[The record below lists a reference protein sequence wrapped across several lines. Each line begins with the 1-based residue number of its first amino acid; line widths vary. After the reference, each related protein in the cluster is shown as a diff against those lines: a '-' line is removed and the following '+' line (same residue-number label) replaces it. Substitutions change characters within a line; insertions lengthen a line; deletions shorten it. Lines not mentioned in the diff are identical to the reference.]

1 MRSAVYVPFW
11 TANKMFGIE
20 LINELKCLEM
30 ELNIKIDEETIKE
43 IAKHLAQEL
52 KTDSVTDLIK
62 E

>member
-1 MRSAVYVPFW
+1 
-11 TANKMFGIE
+11 MFGIE

>member
-1 MRSAVYVPFW
+1 
-11 TANKMFGIE
+11 MFGIE

-30 ELNIKIDEETIKE
+30 ELNIKIDEETIKD

-62 E
+62 EQSDPQNQGSRIS